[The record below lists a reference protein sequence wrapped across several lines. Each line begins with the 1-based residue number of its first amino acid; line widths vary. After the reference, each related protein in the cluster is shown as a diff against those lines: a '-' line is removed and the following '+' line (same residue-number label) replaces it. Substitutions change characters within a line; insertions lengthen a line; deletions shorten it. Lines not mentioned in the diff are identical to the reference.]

1 MSKIKKTLAAL
12 LEGRSDANF
21 DFSDL
26 CFILGRAGFTLRQG
40 KGSHHIYF
48 KEDVEEIINLQP
60 RGSQAKAYQVK
71 QVRDIIVKYQIE
83 ID

>member
-1 MSKIKKTLAAL
+1 M
-12 LEGRSDANF
+12 EGVD
-21 DFSDL
+21 
-26 CFILGRAGFTLRQG
+26 
-40 KGSHHIYF
+40 
-48 KEDVEEIINLQP
+48 EIINLHP